1 MAKLPGVYELMATAA
16 SPAINFG
23 RGLMGFQN
31 PFLTQTMQDRMTEL
45 ESKKGSTGSIGY
57 GDYGLPV
64 LPGGRFAG
72 GLFDL
77 ALSNPVDFGLAGSVG
92 RYGFGPEGRTGLKYD
107 FTPDQDTGSTGSTIL
122 DFINEGGVKGKLA
135 DLNIM
140 GTAQAGE
147 VTPKELQ
154 ALEGPRSIQDAV
166 AQVVAEGGS
175 PSLIQD
181 EARFDRIDKLLG
193 IIPSEKPEET
203 GTTGPTTSDYMVRNM
218 LNQPTTEFLKERR
231 STPGT
236 PSSKYLPQTINQ
248 SRGPLYVDP
257 NLSYEDFPLTEF
269 EKELRYTPKGQR
281 EEIYNE
287 MLGKLEGMT
296 DVEKKDYLHYSPTD
310 ANLSG
315 IPYDFEKVRAL
326 EYTDD
331 PVFEDYYETGEHW
344 SPSIPGIQRFKQQQ
358 LMNKRKQNFQN
369 IVRREEAAK
378 QKAAADAAAAAPTS
392 HAEARS
398 TGGDYHSGHQ
408 STVGGQTTD
417 WGSESAMIARGG
429 LAQHAPRYANGGLI
443 DFFRYGGFI

>member
-1 MAKLPGVYELMATAA
+1 MPIRILEDRIQPGTTPSLGYEPRYPKVDMPVSVLEAQRANQNISSPSGMKLPGAYELMATAA
-16 SPAINFG
+16 SPAINFA

-64 LPGGRFAG
+64 SKPGGRFTG

-107 FTPDQDTGSTGSTIL
+107 FTPDQDTGSTGSAIL
-122 DFINEGGVKGKLA
+122 DFINEGGVRGKLA
-135 DLNIM
+135 NLNIM

-147 VTPKELQ
+147 V
-154 ALEGPRSIQDAV
+154 PRSIQDAV

-236 PSSKYLPQTINQ
+236 PSSKYLPQT
-248 SRGPLYVDP
+248 
-257 NLSYEDFPLTEF
+257 
-269 EKELRYTPKGQR
+269 
-281 EEIYNE
+281 
-287 MLGKLEGMT
+287 
-296 DVEKKDYLHYSPTD
+296 
-310 ANLSG
+310 
-315 IPYDFEKVRAL
+315 
-326 EYTDD
+326 
-331 PVFEDYYETGEHW
+331 
-344 SPSIPGIQRFKQQQ
+344 RFRQHQ
-358 LMNKRKQNFQN
+358 LMNRRKQQMQQR
-369 IVRREEAAK
+369 IRQAEAAETNRIAK
-378 QKAAADAAAAAPTS
+378 EKADAARAEQNRQAQLQAQVTS
-392 HAEARS
+392 QANREAKRRIS
-398 TGGDYHSGHQ
+398 QGEGRDYGKTETRASSG
-408 STVGGQTTD
+408 
-417 WGSESAMIARGG
+417 WESSPFNSGG
-429 LAQHAPRYANGGLI
+429 LVNFY
-443 DFFRYGGFI
+443 RYGGFI